1 MWKLAPLLFL
11 FFSCALPGN
20 FQSRSAGD
28 VDRRNIRR
36 IAVLP
41 PAEERPIPERGQPPY
56 AAAPAAAPQAKED
69 EPSVVLSNH
78 IYSAMATL
86 PQWQIVSEREVRE
99 VAPEISKGTEAAR
112 ARKLGELVHADA
124 VVSGRVI
131 YYRERVGEEWG
142 AKSPASVSFVIDLWD
157 VRRGDIVWSG
167 RFDETQRALS
177 ENVFALG
184 GFAQR
189 GARWL
194 KAEELALEGVKT
206 AVAELHQ
213 ILYRRQG

>member
-11 FFSCALPGN
+11 LFSCALPGN
-20 FQSRSAGD
+20 FQSRYSED
-28 VDRRNIRR
+28 LDRRNIRR

-41 PAEERPIPERGQPPY
+41 PA
-56 AAAPAAAPQAKED
+56 AKDD
-69 EPSVVLSNH
+69 EPAVVLSNH
-78 IYSAMATL
+78 IYSAMAAF

-99 VAPEISKGTEAAR
+99 VVPDISKGTEAAR
-112 ARKLGELVHADA
+112 AKKLGELVHADA
-124 VVSGRVI
+124 VASGKVLR
-131 YYRERVGEEWG
+131 YRERVGEEWG
-142 AKSPASVSFVIDLWD
+142 VKSPASVSFVIDLWD

-167 RFDETQRALS
+167 RFEETQRPLS
-177 ENVFALG
+177 ENIFALG

-194 KAEELALEGVKT
+194 KAEELTLEGVKT